1 MNDVTRIRSTVMM
14 HPLASHTMPNMLPS
28 LLYMLFMWSAVP
40 LIVSAMLGARIGLP
54 PFPWRRIAGAFL
66 GLTAGTI
73 SLAPTALASLWLA
86 AQLEIPPMLP
96 RFIVSL
102 TGGCFLSSCLCY
114 WVAKRWRPKKPL
126 PTMDRLEAT
135 YAELESI
142 LIERRRGAVSTGH
155 ELDSLDLSSSKI
167 LSANQEVCLAR
178 IRTERRK
185 FHRSNTVV
193 HEDLASWIEETE
205 DLISQLN
212 RVTH

>member
-1 MNDVTRIRSTVMM
+1 MIESTFVM
-14 HPLASHTMPNMLPS
+14 HPLASHTMPNMLPG
-28 LLYMLFMWSAVP
+28 LLYRLFMWSAVP
-40 LIVSAMLGARIGLP
+40 LIVSAMLGARVGWNT
-54 PFPWRRIAGAFL
+54 FFWRRIAGAFL

-86 AQLEIPPMLP
+86 AQLDIPPMLP

-114 WVAKRWRPKKPL
+114 WVAKLGRPTKPR

-142 LIERRRGAVSTGH
+142 IIERRRGAGLSTGH
-155 ELDSLDLSSSKI
+155 ELDPLDLSSSKI
-167 LSANQEVCLAR
+167 LSPNQATCLAR
-178 IRTERRK
+178 ILAERIK

-205 DLISQLN
+205 DLIRQIDRS
-212 RVTH
+212 TH

>member
-1 MNDVTRIRSTVMM
+1 MM
-14 HPLASHTMPNMLPS
+14 HPLASHTMPNMLPG
-28 LLYMLFMWSAVP
+28 LLYLLFMWSAVP
-40 LIVSAMLGARIGLP
+40 LIVSAILGARIGWP
-54 PFPWRRIAGAFL
+54 PFLWRRIAGAFL

-73 SLAPTALASLWLA
+73 SLTPIALASLWMA
-86 AQLEIPPMLP
+86 ARLDIPPMLP
-96 RFIVSL
+96 RLIVSL

-114 WVAKRWRPKKPL
+114 WVAKRGRPKKPL

-155 ELDSLDLSSSKI
+155 ELDPLHLSSSKI
-167 LSANQEVCLAR
+167 LSVNQALCLGR
-178 IRTERRK
+178 IRTERMK

>member
-1 MNDVTRIRSTVMM
+1 MM

-28 LLYMLFMWSAVP
+28 LLYLLFMWSAVP
-40 LIVSAMLGARIGLP
+40 LIVSAMLGARIGWP
-54 PFPWRRIAGAFL
+54 PFLWRRIVGAFL

-86 AQLEIPPMLP
+86 AQLDIPPMLP

-102 TGGCFLSSCLCY
+102 TGGCLLSSCLCY
-114 WVAKRWRPKKPL
+114 WVAKRGRPKKPL
-126 PTMDRLEAT
+126 PTMERLEAA

-142 LIERRRGAVSTGH
+142 IRERIESAGLSTGH
-155 ELDSLDLSSSKI
+155 KLDSLILSSSKV
-167 LSANQEVCLAR
+167 LSANQAVCLAR
-178 IRTERRK
+178 IRAERMK

-205 DLISQLN
+205 DMISQLN